1 MALAWIST
9 ETGTH
14 NGLMQRTLTGL
25 NPPLDLLQPG
35 DRTESSTMASTK
47 SIVCWQLTTTNLF
60 EKLKEVEQT
69 NQSHNQIW
77 VFP

>member
-1 MALAWIST
+1 
-9 ETGTH
+9 
-14 NGLMQRTLTGL
+14 MQRTLTGL

-47 SIVCWQLTTTNLF
+47 SIFFVGNLQHNLF

-69 NQSHNQIW
+69 NLSHNQIW